1 MVADDFASVA
11 AAVVA
16 GDDLLA
22 KENAQLS
29 AQGLVDSVAA
39 SLADGG
45 DAAGQ
50 QALLA
55 FGSSNSAAAAAVA
68 AAAAAL
74 CGDLINNNNAGGG
87 SAGGGGGGGGGG
99 CGSGQ
104 GSDCATKLEYAL
116 MGGQPMAEEPRFV
129 TSAAAN
135 PLLVEK
141 LMSKCLNIEKRMDK
155 LSGKSRLLI
164 SYLYTSYSLNLMNN
178 PWYFARQKFQ
188 KFPLVLFDTESV
200 ARPSTLFYM
209 FIYSAVG
216 SLSTM

>member
-1 MVADDFASVA
+1 MFSLSVFRSSLPPTPLKQLLLLPLQPTVSQEENNNNVITDDDFASVA

-16 GDDLLA
+16 NDDLLA

-39 SLADGG
+39 SLADSG
-45 DAAGQ
+45 DAGGQ

-55 FGSSNSAAAAAVA
+55 FGSSSSAASAIA

-74 CGDLINNNNAGGG
+74 CGDLINNNNNNSNSNNNSNVNGNH
-87 SAGGGGGGGGGG
+87 GGGGGGASSGGGVAG
-99 CGSGQ
+99 
-104 GSDCATKLEYAL
+104 DCATKLEYAL
-116 MGGQPMAEEPRFV
+116 MGGQPLAEEPRFV

-155 LSGKSRLLI
+155 LSGKSTILL
-164 SYLYTSYSLNLMNN
+164 
-178 PWYFARQKFQ
+178 
-188 KFPLVLFDTESV
+188 PLCKTKN
-200 ARPSTLFYM
+200 
-209 FIYSAVG
+209 
-216 SLSTM
+216 

>member
-1 MVADDFASVA
+1 LFSLSVFRSSLPPTPLKQLLLLPLQPTVSQEENNNNVITDDDFASVA

-16 GDDLLA
+16 NDDLLA

-39 SLADGG
+39 SLADSG
-45 DAAGQ
+45 DAGGQ

-55 FGSSNSAAAAAVA
+55 FGSSSSAASAIA

-74 CGDLINNNNAGGG
+74 CGDLINNNSNSNNNSNVNGNH
-87 SAGGGGGGGGGG
+87 GGGGGGASSGGGVAG
-99 CGSGQ
+99 
-104 GSDCATKLEYAL
+104 DCATKLEYAL
-116 MGGQPMAEEPRFV
+116 MGGQPLAEEPRFV

-155 LSGKSRLLI
+155 LSGKSTILL
-164 SYLYTSYSLNLMNN
+164 
-178 PWYFARQKFQ
+178 
-188 KFPLVLFDTESV
+188 PLCKTKN
-200 ARPSTLFYM
+200 
-209 FIYSAVG
+209 
-216 SLSTM
+216 

>member
-1 MVADDFASVA
+1 MFSLSVFRSSLPPTPLKQLLLLPLQPTVSQEENNNNVITDDDFASVA

-16 GDDLLA
+16 NDDLLA

-39 SLADGG
+39 SLADSG
-45 DAAGQ
+45 DAGGQ

-55 FGSSNSAAAAAVA
+55 FGSSSSAASAIA

-74 CGDLINNNNAGGG
+74 CGDLINNNNSNSNNNSNVNGNH
-87 SAGGGGGGGGGG
+87 GGGGGGASSGGGVAG
-99 CGSGQ
+99 
-104 GSDCATKLEYAL
+104 DCATKLEYAL
-116 MGGQPMAEEPRFV
+116 MGGQPLAEEPRFV

-155 LSGKSRLLI
+155 LSGKSTILL
-164 SYLYTSYSLNLMNN
+164 
-178 PWYFARQKFQ
+178 
-188 KFPLVLFDTESV
+188 PLCKTKN
-200 ARPSTLFYM
+200 
-209 FIYSAVG
+209 
-216 SLSTM
+216 